1 MSGSQGVEG
10 SLRDEPSGGS
20 RAQVVP
26 DPIVDKP
33 LFVVGF
39 QFDGVVQLKVD
50 VWQSSDFVGGLLE
63 YIRLKS
69 YAEVVPG
76 GDGRRFFSNP
86 RKCRS
91 SFSAMG

>member
-69 YAEVVPG
+69 YAEVP
-76 GDGRRFFSNP
+76 RRRWAKVFLQP
-86 RKCRS
+86 
-91 SFSAMG
+91 